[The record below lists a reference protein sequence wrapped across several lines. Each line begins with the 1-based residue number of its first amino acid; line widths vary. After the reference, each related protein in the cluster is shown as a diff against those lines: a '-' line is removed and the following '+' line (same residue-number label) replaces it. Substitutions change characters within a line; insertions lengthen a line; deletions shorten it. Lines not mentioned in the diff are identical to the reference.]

1 MEVLMGR
8 KLGCVLILLT
18 LALPASAGGNP
29 GAITGFVR
37 STAGVPQ
44 MGAAVEVFSSATRA
58 VTVFTDGRGFY
69 SAAGLLPGIYQ
80 VKVTAPSFLPSL
92 RENVA
97 LKAGASVLVNVTLST
112 LFEAVQL
119 LPQHQASRD
128 DEGWKWTLRSAANR
142 PILRVVDNG
151 PVMVSKTGSEQPAIK
166 GAVAFVAGSDAEGFG
181 SAGEVSTHFNFEKSL
196 FTAGV
201 LSLKGNVGYGA
212 GPQNGVIRAAYAQ
225 KMGDGSNPE
234 LALTLRRFSNPDL
247 NARLPA
253 LQAMSLRLSDSITLA
268 DFVDLRFG
276 TEYQTVQF
284 LSRASALKPF
294 GSLAAHLS
302 PDTVIEYR
310 YASAEPN
317 MAASKGFDSS
327 IGDVLES
334 GPRVSMTERGAVLER
349 ARHQEVSLSHRYRNT
364 SVQLAGYS
372 DSLHNTALTGVGDL
386 NGPFSQLLPDL
397 YSETFTYNA
406 GQLSTDGVRVV
417 VQQKFSPEL
426 TATVNYSWGGVLDM
440 ATNNVALSQVR
451 SAIHQGWRHSLGI
464 KLAGDVPR
472 THTRWVTSYRAANQK
487 SLTPVD
493 MFDCSPGQ
501 MDPYWNV
508 FVRQPIPGTGFLPG
522 KMEALVDLRNLLA
535 QGYVPVIG
543 RDGRTLYLVQSARA
557 VRGGLAFVF

>member
-1 MEVLMGR
+1 MGR
-8 KLGCVLILLT
+8 KLGCLMVLLA
-18 LALPASAGGNP
+18 LALPAWPAGKP
-29 GAITGFVR
+29 GAITGIVR
-37 STAGVPQ
+37 NTAGVPQ
-44 MGAAVEVFSSATRA
+44 MGAAVEVFSSATHAMR
-58 VTVFTDGRGFY
+58 VFTDARGFY
-69 SAAGLLPGIYQ
+69 SAGGLVPGTYQ

-112 LFEAVQL
+112 LFEAVQM
-119 LPQHQASRD
+119 LPPHQGNAD

-142 PILRVVDNG
+142 PILRVAGNG
-151 PVMVSKTGSEQPAIK
+151 PVMVSKTGNEHAALK

-196 FTAGV
+196 FTAGM

-225 KMGDGSNPE
+225 KLGDGSNPE
-234 LALTLRRFSNPDL
+234 LALTLRRMSNPDL
-247 NARLPA
+247 NARMPA
-253 LQAMSLRLSDSITLA
+253 LQAMSVRVSDSITLA
-268 DFVDLRFG
+268 DFLDLRAG

-284 LSRASALKPF
+284 LSRASAVKPY
-294 GSLAAHLS
+294 GSVAAHLS
-302 PDTVIEYR
+302 PDTVVEYR

-317 MAASKGFDSS
+317 MAASRGFDATV
-327 IGDVLES
+327 GDVLES
-334 GPRVSMTERGAVLER
+334 GPRVSMTDRGAVLER
-349 ARHQEVSLSHRYRNT
+349 ARHQEVAVSHRHHKT

-372 DSLHNTALTGVGDL
+372 DAVRNTALTGAGDL
-386 NGPFSQLLPDL
+386 NGPLAGLLPDV

-406 GQLSTDGVRVV
+406 GQLRTDGVRVV
-417 VQQKFSPEL
+417 VQQKFAPEL
-426 TATVNYSWGGVLDM
+426 TATVNYSWGGVLDL
-440 ATNNVALSQVR
+440 TNSDVALSQVR
-451 SAIHQGWRHSLGI
+451 SGIHQEWRHSIGV

-472 THTRWVTSYRAANQK
+472 THTHWATSYRAANQK

-501 MDPYWNV
+501 MDPYWNI
-508 FVRQPIPGTGFLPG
+508 FVRQQIPGTGFLPG

-543 RDGRTLYLVQSARA
+543 NDGRTLYLVQSARA
-557 VRGGLAFVF
+557 VRGGVAFVF